1 MGDFNFAIQSESD
14 LDNVLNALENATFD
28 EKVLPEGEY
37 QVVIYDYKMDRN
49 KKDSGDWLRLHFE
62 VKGGPESGNNF
73 VVFFNIVHEN
83 ETAERIAKEELS
95 RLCRACGLS
104 GTVSNCEDLLH
115 HELRVETKIEKDKVD
130 GTERVAVKKYKPL
143 KQAAASAPTTT
154 NTDDFDDKLPWEKN

>member
-104 GTVSNCEDLLH
+104 GTVSNCEDLSLIH
-115 HELRVETKIEKDKVD
+115 I
-130 GTERVAVKKYKPL
+130 
-143 KQAAASAPTTT
+143 
-154 NTDDFDDKLPWEKN
+154 

>member
-115 HELRVETKIEKDKVD
+115 HEPVSYTHLT
-130 GTERVAVKKYKPL
+130 L
-143 KQAAASAPTTT
+143 PTS
-154 NTDDFDDKLPWEKN
+154 DLV

>member
-154 NTDDFDDKLPWEKN
+154 NLSLIHI

>member
-14 LDNVLNALENATFD
+14 LDNVLNALEQGTFED
-28 EKVLPEGEY
+28 KVLPAGEY

-49 KKDSGDWLRLHFE
+49 KKDNGDWLRLHFE

-83 ETAERIAKEELS
+83 EVAERIAKEELS

-104 GTVSNCEDLLH
+104 GTVNNCEDLLH
-115 HELRVETKIEKDKVD
+115 HELIVETKIEKDKVD

-143 KQAAASAPTTT
+143 TQAAASAPTT
-154 NTDDFDDKLPWEKN
+154 NTDDFDDELPWEKN